1 MKMRTGRPGPCS
13 AEQVKR
19 HCVDVLFPVLVAAR
33 AKVDAIKAAK
43 ASAKKEECHVVM
55 S

>member
-1 MKMRTGRPGPCS
+1 MKKRTGRLGPCS

-19 HCVDVLFPVLVAAR
+19 HCVDVLFPVLLAAR
-33 AKVDAIKAAK
+33 EKVDAIKAAK
-43 ASAKKEECHVVM
+43 AMDKKGGCHVVM

>member
-1 MKMRTGRPGPCS
+1 MNKRIGHS
-13 AEQVKR
+13 APSCDEVKR
-19 HCVDVLFPVLVAAR
+19 HCFNVLFPVLVAAR

-43 ASAKKEECHVVM
+43 ANAKKEECHVVM